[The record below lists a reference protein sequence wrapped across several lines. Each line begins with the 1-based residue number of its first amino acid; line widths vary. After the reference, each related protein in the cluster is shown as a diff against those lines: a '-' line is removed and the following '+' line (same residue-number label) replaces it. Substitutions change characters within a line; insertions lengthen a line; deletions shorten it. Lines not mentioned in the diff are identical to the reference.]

1 MRAKVEELSRLEFS
15 NGYLTT
21 NYIPLLSFLKVDPVS
36 GGATLIL
43 TLSSGMYAEVNA
55 VSTAKIV

>member
-1 MRAKVEELSRLEFS
+1 MEELSRLEFS

-21 NYIPLLSFLKVDPVS
+21 TYIPILSFLKVDPVS

-43 TLSSGMYAEVNA
+43 PLSSGLHAEVNA

>member
-1 MRAKVEELSRLEFS
+1 MEELSRREFS
-15 NGYLTT
+15 NHYLTT
-21 NYIPLLSFLKVDPVS
+21 TYIPLLSFLKVDPVS

-43 TLSSGMYAEVNA
+43 TLSSGMNAEVNA

>member
-1 MRAKVEELSRLEFS
+1 MEELSRLEFS
-15 NGYLTT
+15 NGYLTIT
-21 NYIPLLSFLKVDPVS
+21 YIPLLSFLKVDPVS

-43 TLSSGMYAEVNA
+43 PLSSGLHAEVNA

>member
-1 MRAKVEELSRLEFS
+1 MEELSRREFS
-15 NGYLTT
+15 NHYLTT
-21 NYIPLLSFLKVDPVS
+21 TYIPILSFLKVDPVS
-36 GGATLIL
+36 GAATLIL

>member
-15 NGYLTT
+15 NDYLTT
-21 NYIPLLSFLKVDPVS
+21 TYIPLLSFLKVDPVS
-36 GGATLIL
+36 GTATLIL
-43 TLSSGMYAEVNA
+43 PLSTGMHAEVHS